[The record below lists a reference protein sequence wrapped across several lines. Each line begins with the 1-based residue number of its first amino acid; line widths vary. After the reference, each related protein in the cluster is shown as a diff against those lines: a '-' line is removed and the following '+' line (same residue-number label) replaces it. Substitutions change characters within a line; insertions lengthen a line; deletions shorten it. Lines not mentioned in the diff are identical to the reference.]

1 MLTHLSR
8 SCPLNNVPMRLSTA
22 SDTAPKDSALQPPVD
37 SHPRGTEYNTA
48 PSQDPS
54 FSQRV
59 DRHGRPFGERVPCRL
74 LEVDPWPTRS
84 FQISRQLLPGATSTD
99 STPHEKEFA
108 LQSSQRPRPSLPRE
122 VTATENHHTPPQGA
136 LLPSTSG
143 GSHQPLQRN
152 LALCDYPAP
161 VNGIP
166 SKEAVLGEL
175 KELSHQYVNVADPT
189 ESAARRQR
197 VLQSEQNGLVEETAE
212 GIIAAATRA
221 IILSDTEVFPALEP
235 EAVSPAPL
243 PTPAELRISIDT
255 PFAPSIDYSIMIS
268 IDALLVK
275 LYARAE

>member
-1 MLTHLSR
+1 
-8 SCPLNNVPMRLSTA
+8 MRLSTA
-22 SDTAPKDSALQPPVD
+22 SDTAPKDSALKPPVD

-59 DRHGRPFGERVPCRL
+59 DRHGRPFEERVPLQATRGRPLANKIIPNIQTTTPRGDLYRL
-74 LEVDPWPTRS
+74 
-84 FQISRQLLPGATSTD
+84 D
-99 STPHEKEFA
+99 S
-108 LQSSQRPRPSLPRE
+108 PRE
-122 VTATENHHTPPQGA
+122 RVRSPVQSITATENHHTPPQGA
-136 LLPSTSG
+136 LLPSTSRG
-143 GSHQPLQRN
+143 YHQPLQRN
-152 LALCDYPAP
+152 LALCDYPVP

-243 PTPAELRISIDT
+243 PTPAELQKYPDRVVCT
-255 PFAPSIDYSIMIS
+255 PDNNGCQTKESS
-268 IDALLVK
+268 ALERLGCII
-275 LYARAE
+275 